1 MAAQGLTLDNMTS
14 KKTYQ
19 APSVEKLGTLAQI
32 TSATP
37 NKGAADGGTG
47 KNNKT

>member
-1 MAAQGLTLDNMTS
+1 MTS
-14 KKTYQ
+14 KQTYQ

-32 TSATP
+32 TASTASP
-37 NKGAADGGTG
+37 KGAADGGGG